1 MQTIFFERYKMEF
14 DMNANENLKKMKSER
29 NGGK

>member
-14 DMNANENLKKMKSER
+14 DMKANENLKKMKSER